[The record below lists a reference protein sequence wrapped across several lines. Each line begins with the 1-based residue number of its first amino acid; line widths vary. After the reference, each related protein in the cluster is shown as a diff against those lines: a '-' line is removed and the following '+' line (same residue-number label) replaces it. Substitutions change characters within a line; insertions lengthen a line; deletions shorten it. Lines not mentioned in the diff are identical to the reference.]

1 MRRGAAGDARAR
13 EATAMSERLWLRR
26 NAAPWDRLLRLLV
39 GAALLVAG
47 PQLLRSPYLLLADG
61 LVAGL
66 QMQAA
71 LTGY

>member
-1 MRRGAAGDARAR
+1 
-13 EATAMSERLWLRR
+13 MSERFWLRR
-26 NAAPWDRLLRLLV
+26 NAAPWDRFLRLLV

>member
-1 MRRGAAGDARAR
+1 
-13 EATAMSERLWLRR
+13 MSERLWLRR
-26 NAAPWDRLLRLLV
+26 NAAPWDRFLRLLV